1 VAASLLLSAN
11 LNIMYAGSSGFAK
24 RHLLL
29 PSPGPVPCT
38 HVLIGDASLIVLS
51 GREPSSAK
59 FIRDS
64 GLIMDSWIY
73 GQSAWVVARGYI
85 SRLDGRHGR
94 DRSSTGPPRRALPL
108 PLQQDF
114 PYILGTCLIVALR
127 LPSHRCSRTIDHPLF
142 MSSVYMLAFTNC
154 TPFLKT
160 PAACITHICTLRMYK
175 HPHRFDCC

>member
-11 LNIMYAGSSGFAK
+11 LNIMYAGASGFAK

-94 DRSSTGPPRRALPL
+94 ASSSFTARFSLHFRDVLNSGATPPVPPLLPHHR
-108 PLQQDF
+108 PSIIYVQ
-114 PYILGTCLIVALR
+114 CLYAR
-127 LPSHRCSRTIDHPLF
+127 L
-142 MSSVYMLAFTNC
+142 Y
-154 TPFLKT
+154 
-160 PAACITHICTLRMYK
+160 
-175 HPHRFDCC
+175 